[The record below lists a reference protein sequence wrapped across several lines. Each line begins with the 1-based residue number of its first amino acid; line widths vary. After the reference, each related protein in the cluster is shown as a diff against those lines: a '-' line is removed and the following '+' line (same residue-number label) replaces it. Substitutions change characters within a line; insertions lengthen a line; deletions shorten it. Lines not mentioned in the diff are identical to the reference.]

1 MSPADLATG
10 VESPAPFAAEGGKRT
25 FPKSRR
31 EPFETLDDLMAAVE
45 ALCPRWPDRAN
56 FDSRG
61 EWRL

>member
-1 MSPADLATG
+1 MSPADPTAG
-10 VESPAPFAAEGGKRT
+10 VESPVPFAAGGGNGT
-25 FPKSRR
+25 FPGSHR

-45 ALCPRWPDRAN
+45 ALCPRWPERAN